1 MWYKFAQ
8 PDLRTSL
15 NALRPQLAAAAQKV
29 YDEWNVIPG
38 QEIDDDLNGGGICQ
52 DIAEAIAGVINSSLP
67 NVEVQTV
74 DSQGVGDQHV
84 WVCAWDEESCFD
96 VDISPYI
103 YEKGGGYNW
112 TKIPGVVFSP
122 NMISITPQRYRPE
135 NY

>member
-52 DIAEAIAGVINSSLP
+52 DIAEAIAGVINSNLP

-84 WVCAWDEESCFD
+84 WVCAWNEESCFD

-103 YEKGGGYNW
+103 YERGGGYNW

-135 NY
+135 SY